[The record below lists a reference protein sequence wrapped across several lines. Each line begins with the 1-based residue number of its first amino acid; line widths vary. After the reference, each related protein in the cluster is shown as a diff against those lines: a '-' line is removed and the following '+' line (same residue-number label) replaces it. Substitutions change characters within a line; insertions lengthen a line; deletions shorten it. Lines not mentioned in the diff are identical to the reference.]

1 MKLTGCKS
9 DSRLGLQIIGLHQD
23 YLGMRNLPTDH
34 WNIRDYRISQ
44 DKVRLVRNMEEYGIF
59 WYIGLGYIRW

>member
-1 MKLTGCKS
+1 
-9 DSRLGLQIIGLHQD
+9 
-23 YLGMRNLPTDH
+23 MRNLPTDYGTH

-44 DKVRLVRNMEEYGIF
+44 DKVRNMEEYGIF